1 MITATRKERRAYGLG
16 EFAQMFGISKD
27 TAKRRVTDGSLRTI
41 MVGGRRLV
49 PIGEVE
55 RIERDGLEKKAR

>member
-16 EFAQMFGISKD
+16 EYAQMFGISKD
-27 TAKRRVTDGSLRTI
+27 TAKRQATAGILRTI
-41 MVGGRRLV
+41 KVGGRRLV
-49 PIGEVE
+49 PLGEVE

>member
-27 TAKRRVTDGSLRTI
+27 TAKRRVMDGSLRTI

-55 RIERDGLEKKAR
+55 RIERDGLVKQAR